1 MRKVLS
7 KISKTSA
14 VIIGATIL
22 VTLGISASDGVGGL
36 SRPLLGSLV
45 MNIAKNDC
53 PDGMV
58 YVTAESGGFC
68 VDTFEAAAGENCPN
82 KIPGNQG
89 ESRANLESSGCAPV
103 SERDMT
109 PWTNISLNQAE
120 EACRRA
126 GKRLPSNK
134 EWFAAALGTPDR
146 NMDWGRGDCQV
157 RSNWDSQPGK
167 TGSGENCV
175 SSAGAYDM
183 IGNVWEWANDI
194 AIDNVYDGRALPK
207 DGYVT
212 EVDKGGVPTK
222 TDAVKPDD
230 NFNQDYFNIY
240 SNGARGF
247 LRGGYWNNESGAGK
261 FAVNLLFSP
270 SNVGIGVGFRC
281 VK

>member
-1 MRKVLS
+1 MKKVLS
-7 KISKTSA
+7 KISKTGA
-14 VIIGATIL
+14 VVLGATIL
-22 VTLGISASDGVGGL
+22 VTLGINASDSVQSL
-36 SRPLLGSLV
+36 SRPLLGSLIT
-45 MNIAKNDC
+45 NIAKNDC
-53 PDGMV
+53 PAGMV
-58 YVTAESGGFC
+58 YVTFENGGFC
-68 VDTFEAAAGENCPN
+68 VDIFEAAAGKSCPN
-82 KIPGNQG
+82 QTPRNQS
-89 ESRANLESSGCAPV
+89 ESRTNIESGGCAPV
-103 SERDMT
+103 SAPDLL
-109 PWTNISLNQAE
+109 PWTNLSLNQAE
-120 EACRRA
+120 EACRKA

-146 NMDWGRGDCQV
+146 NVGWGRSDCQV
-157 RSNWDSQPGK
+157 SSNWDSQPGK

-207 DGYVT
+207 EGFVT

-222 TDAVKPDD
+222 TNPAKPDD

-247 LRGGYWNNESGAGK
+247 LRGGYWNNESAAGK